1 MNLPNKISLVRIIL
15 AIVIVILLTF
25 PFHYIGIKFPV
36 YTIDFVQLD
45 LRYIISGVLF
55 IIACISDFI
64 DGRIARKKHLVTDLG
79 KFLDAIADK
88 ILVNSVLVIFAAN
101 GMIGPFIAVVIIA
114 RDIVVDAIRMIA
126 ANKGKVIAAGI
137 SGKIKSVFMMV
148 GLSLTFFKN
157 LPFEL
162 MGLRVSNFI
171 IIIATIL
178 SIYSMCKYYSLNKKL
193 IFSKKVETE
202 VISD

>member
-1 MNLPNKISLVRIIL
+1 MNLPNKISLVRIIF
-15 AIVIVILLTF
+15 AIVIIILLTF
-25 PFHYIGIKFPV
+25 PFHYVGLKFPV
-36 YTIDFVQLD
+36 FTKDFVQLD

-55 IIACISDFI
+55 VLACITDFI
-64 DGRIARKKHLVTDLG
+64 DGKIARKKHLVTDLG

-101 GMIGPFIAVVIIA
+101 GMVSPFIAVVIIV
-114 RDIVVDAIRMIA
+114 RDIVVDAIRMMA

-137 SGKIKSVFMMV
+137 SGKIKSVFMMI
-148 GLSLTFFKN
+148 GLSMTFFKN

-171 IIIATIL
+171 IIFATIL
-178 SIYSMCKYYSLNKKL
+178 SVYSMFKYYSLNKKL
-193 IFSKKVETE
+193 IFSRNIENE

>member
-1 MNLPNKISLVRIIL
+1 MNLPNKISLVRIIF
-15 AIVIVILLTF
+15 AIVIIILLTF
-25 PFHYIGIKFPV
+25 PFHYVGLKFPV
-36 YTIDFVQLD
+36 FTKDFVQLD
-45 LRYIISGVLF
+45 LRYIISGILF
-55 IIACISDFI
+55 ILACITDFI
-64 DGRIARKKHLVTDLG
+64 DGKIARKKHLVTDLG

-101 GMIGPFIAVVIIA
+101 GMVSPFIAVVIIV
-114 RDIVVDAIRMIA
+114 RDIVVDAIRMMA

-137 SGKIKSVFMMV
+137 SGKIKSVFMMI
-148 GLSLTFFKN
+148 GLSMTFFKN

-171 IIIATIL
+171 IIFATIL
-178 SIYSMCKYYSLNKKL
+178 SVYSMFKYYSLNKKL
-193 IFSKKVETE
+193 IFSRNIENE

>member
-1 MNLPNKISLVRIIL
+1 MNLPNKISLVRIIF
-15 AIVIVILLTF
+15 AIVIIILLTF
-25 PFHYIGIKFPV
+25 PFHYVGLKFPV
-36 YTIDFVQLD
+36 FTKDFVQLD

-55 IIACISDFI
+55 VLACITDFI
-64 DGRIARKKHLVTDLG
+64 DGKIARKKHLVTDLG
-79 KFLDAIADK
+79 KFLDAIADQ

-101 GMIGPFIAVVIIA
+101 GMVSPFIAVVIIV
-114 RDIVVDAIRMIA
+114 RDIVVDAIRMMA

-137 SGKIKSVFMMV
+137 SGKIKSVFMMI
-148 GLSLTFFKN
+148 GLSMTFFKN

-171 IIIATIL
+171 IIFATIL
-178 SIYSMCKYYSLNKKL
+178 SVYSMFKYYSLNKKL
-193 IFSKKVETE
+193 IFSRNIENE